1 MTKPSKALLP
11 SIKACEGYLP
21 KSRMNFTQEF
31 WRSSEHRG
39 LNYNGIFIQ
48 EISFLE
54 VFFKSINGN
63 VKNMPEC
70 WCLVLLLGVLVLGV
84 LVLGVL
90 VLGVLVLGVLVLGV
104 LLLGVAHTF
113 YYTSF
118 LRQFLRKLHHFFGKI
133 IFLMPLTKLTPI

>member
-70 WCLVLLLGVLVLGV
+70 WYLVLVLGV

-90 VLGVLVLGVLVLGV
+90 VLGVLVLGV
-104 LLLGVAHTF
+104 AHAF

-133 IFLMPLTKLTPI
+133 IFLMPLTQLTPI

>member
-39 LNYNGIFIQ
+39 LDYNGIFIQ

-70 WCLVLLLGVLVLGV
+70 WYLVLLLGVLVLGV

-90 VLGVLVLGVLVLGV
+90 VLGV
-104 LLLGVAHTF
+104 AHAF